1 MKSTIKLS
9 PTESLVVSP
18 WCDGAVRLE
27 VLVFGVGA
35 LARSLTPDQTGALLF
50 ALETAAETARIAQ
63 DRKAAA

>member
-9 PTESLVVSP
+9 QTESLVISP
-18 WCDGAVRLE
+18 SFDGAVRLE

-50 ALETAAETARIAQ
+50 ALETAAEAARIAQ
-63 DRKAAA
+63 ERAAA